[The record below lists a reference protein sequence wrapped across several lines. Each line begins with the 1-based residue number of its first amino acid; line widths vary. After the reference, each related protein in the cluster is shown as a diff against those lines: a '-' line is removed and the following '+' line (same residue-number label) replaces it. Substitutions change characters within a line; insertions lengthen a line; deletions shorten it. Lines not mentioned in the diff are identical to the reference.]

1 MTMSPEEI
9 CRHYTQAAN
18 QKKDIQVLADL
29 NGTDSASIRA
39 VLIDGGLLPPD
50 KARRKRKQ
58 TPEALVELAEE
69 IAKALDEGLDDKTVA
84 ERVGCCELTVKNH
97 RKQRKRPVAPENKP
111 VAQESEPV
119 AQESE
124 PVMGLYARIEQI
136 LAALP
141 TDANKE
147 SRYIA
152 MDLCTALLWAELER
166 RLGVRENDYA

>member
-9 CRHYTQAAN
+9 CRHYAQAAS
-18 QKKDIQVLADL
+18 KSKDIQVLADL
-29 NGTDSASIRA
+29 NATDKASIRA

-50 KARRKRKQ
+50 KTGRKRKQ
-58 TPEALVELAEE
+58 PPEALVELAEE

-141 TDANKE
+141 EDATVE
-147 SRYIA
+147 ARHIA
-152 MDLCTALLWAELER
+152 VELCVALFRAELER
-166 RLGVRENDYA
+166 RMGMEA

>member
-50 KARRKRKQ
+50 KTRRGKRKP
-58 TPEALVELAEE
+58 PESRAELAE
-69 IAKALDEGLDDKTVA
+69 AVNAALDDGLDDKDAA
-84 ERVGCCELTVKNH
+84 ERVGCCPETIKRH
-97 RKQRKRPVAPENKP
+97 RKQREAPEPPAP
-111 VAQESEPV
+111 VKEQTQAHEGV
-119 AQESE
+119 
-124 PVMGLYARIEQI
+124 YARIEQI

-141 TDANKE
+141 ADASKNG
-147 SRYIA
+147 RCVA
-152 MDLCTALLWAELER
+152 LDLCAELFWADLVR
-166 RLGVRENDYA
+166 RLGVDDSYSA

>member
-50 KARRKRKQ
+50 KTGRKRKQ
-58 TPEALVELAEE
+58 PPESRAELAE
-69 IAKALDEGLDDKTVA
+69 AVNAALDDGLDDKDAA
-84 ERVGCCELTVKNH
+84 ERVGCCPETIKRH
-97 RKQRKRPVAPENKP
+97 RKQREAPEPPAP
-111 VAQESEPV
+111 VKEQAQAHEGV
-119 AQESE
+119 
-124 PVMGLYARIEQI
+124 YARIEQI

-141 TDANKE
+141 EDATVE
-147 SRYIA
+147 ARHIA
-152 MDLCTALLWAELER
+152 VELCVALFRAELER
-166 RLGVRENDYA
+166 RMGMEA

>member
-50 KARRKRKQ
+50 KTGRKRKQ
-58 TPEALVELAEE
+58 PPESRAELAE
-69 IAKALDEGLDDKTVA
+69 AVNAALDDGLDDKDAA
-84 ERVGCCELTVKNH
+84 ERVGCCPETIKRH
-97 RKQRKRPVAPENKP
+97 RKQREAPEPPAP
-111 VAQESEPV
+111 VKEQAQAHEGV
-119 AQESE
+119 
-124 PVMGLYARIEQI
+124 YARIEQI